1 MLSAVSDSLRIPSKY
16 YSSVPYLEI
25 AGFQFR
31 AKMEPW
37 IEDYLEDIA
46 MVIDKVGEHLGHI
59 VCPL

>member
-16 YSSVPYLEI
+16 YSLVPYLEI
-25 AGFQFR
+25 GAFQFR
-31 AKMEPW
+31 AKMEHC

-46 MVIDKVGEHLGHI
+46 MVIDKVGEHLGRI